1 MTTTTHQTIKSIR
14 SEAASKIAA
23 IRAERDAAIEAIR
36 VARAEA
42 VAAKQAEEAA
52 YAAEEAEY
60 QARQEKARAELA
72 VNPIYQAVVAG
83 FIAQNMKPCFSY
95 SEEGD
100 LSSLST
106 SEKAAFKKDLKRF
119 SKNIL
124 FCTIET
130 EAYSL
135 VSFMARITVV
145 IRDETMREEYRQAH
159 MSYFEKNGIT
169 LDLPEEQFQFVWDTY
184 VQYCNENNYPIDLVN
199 EYGLGSIFDLEYIC
213 DVESSRKEAFIEWA
227 WPMQEAEDKAYEEYL
242 SQEGEE

>member
-42 VAAKQAEEAA
+42 VAAKQAEEAK
-52 YAAEEAEY
+52 
-60 QARQEKARAELA
+60 EKARAEYREA
-72 VNPIYQAVVAG
+72 VNAEFKPFFNNFYSALYPQGQKGMAFTFVAG
-83 FIAQNMKPCFSY
+83 
-95 SEEGD
+95 
-100 LSSLST
+100 LVST
-106 SEKAAFKKDLKRF
+106 LNAAELRQFKSDFKKIVSNPCYIYNFD
-119 SKNIL
+119 
-124 FCTIET
+124 C
-130 EAYSL
+130 EAYELNSQGPRL
-135 VSFMARITVV
+135 NVTFRN
-145 IRDETMREEYRQAH
+145 EEQREEYRQAH

-213 DVESSRKEAFIEWA
+213 DVEPSRKEAFIEWA